1 MDFFDIFDEIN
12 LQKIDNVQITPD
24 EEKNVYNLYQNL
36 KKTLKKPKSIN

>member
-24 EEKNVYNLYQNL
+24 EEMCIICTK
-36 KKTLKKPKSIN
+36 I